1 MSRALLHLSTQQ
13 TSSACSKLACVG
25 SAPLAN
31 RGGTAPSHRAD
42 QNPAQLGQADDTRA
56 AAAEHP
62 DLITNHSGSTSS
74 PAANSR
80 NRRCPPTTGG
90 SSKPTSPT
98 PATNSATAAP
108 SHYCYACAEPPPP
121 PRWRASGPTSRNCA
135 APTLSGPTSP
145 NSTKPT
151 LTTGDATTGNH
162 THADPG
168 GSSSSHIGHARAPCV
183 LGCPDTARH
192 PTAPDNTGVGRYPD
206 RTVSFD
212 TTKHRPTQDRRTLN
226 PQVGAGQAVLD
237 DLPHPW
243 RRMRLRIDPRHADG
257 ELDRSQIDPFIAPVR
272 QGAAIRTNGHMVG
285 ISTRATGTNPAS
297 RRQPWSDPER
307 PRACLITRAVARAST
322 DPATGG
328 QGRGDS
334 DMHRASSVWCRL
346 AKQDCAPRLPPENPC
361 RWATIS
367 DK

>member
-1 MSRALLHLSTQQ
+1 VATPRSH
-13 TSSACSKLACVG
+13 
-25 SAPLAN
+25 
-31 RGGTAPSHRAD
+31 RGGKRH
-42 QNPAQLGQADDTRA
+42 PAQLHRTRQ
-56 AAAEHP
+56 
-62 DLITNHSGSTSS
+62 
-74 PAANSR
+74 R
-80 NRRCPPTTGG
+80 PP
-90 SSKPTSPT
+90 
-98 PATNSATAAP
+98 
-108 SHYCYACAEPPPP
+108 
-121 PRWRASGPTSRNCA
+121 
-135 APTLSGPTSP
+135 L
-145 NSTKPT
+145 
-151 LTTGDATTGNH
+151 TTGNH
-162 THADPG
+162 THADLG
-168 GSSSSHIGHARAPCV
+168 RSSSSHIGHARAPCV

-192 PTAPDNTGVGRYPD
+192 PTASNNTGVGRYPD

-212 TTKHRPTQDRRTLN
+212 TTKHRPTQDQRTLN

-334 DMHRASSVWCRL
+334 DIHRVSSAWRRL
-346 AKQDCAPRLPPENPC
+346 AMQDCAPPFTPENPC
-361 RWATIS
+361 RLATIS